1 MLGCTCQMPQSDF
14 YYSPTFSKLPRILT
28 LIFNERFCFSSF
40 CYLTFRKPQWSK
52 SVQELHTD
60 NFNFHYREM
69 LRQEYCNMFKNIKI
83 KIYLELFSLLL
94 NYVLTFH
101 THMDRKGLTVIC
113 YTLFIFP
120 DWRMRS
126 NHSISPVL
134 WQGFLV
140 AIDSSSIITSNC
152 YLLFP
157 LTLNSIRNSQVGF
170 S

>member
-1 MLGCTCQMPQSDF
+1 MPVKCHKAISITLHHFLSDPEF
-14 YYSPTFSKLPRILT
+14 LPWFLMKD
-28 LIFNERFCFSSF
+28 FFFSSF
-40 CYLTFRKPQWSK
+40 CYLTFRKPQWNK
-52 SVQELHTD
+52 SAQELHTD
-60 NFNFHYREM
+60 NFIFHYREM
-69 LRQEYCNMFKNIKI
+69 LRQEYCNMCKNVKI
-83 KIYLELFSLLL
+83 KIYLELFSILL
-94 NYVLTFH
+94 NYVLTSH

-140 AIDSSSIITSNC
+140 AINSSSIITSNC

-157 LTLNSIRNSQVGF
+157 LALNSIRNSQVGF